1 MIRRRETFLL
11 VLVGLAATS
20 LIALLGA
27 TAAEARERYASSVR
41 SSGEALEQVRVITDL
56 RQAQPRIARAEH
68 PTQDV
73 IADVNRVLD
82 GVGLD
87 AAVLRS
93 LSPQRDESIES
104 ADATGGI
111 GGGGGGDM
119 YRRQVMR
126 LSLAELEP
134 AELGAFLMAWR
145 DAEPLWKITRL
156 EMTHPRNLRPNDT
169 NAGRYDVALDLTAI
183 YVDAQ
188 STTTGEGLAP

>member
-1 MIRRRETFLL
+1 MIRRRETILLLL
-11 VLVGLAATS
+11 VALAATS
-20 LIALLGA
+20 LITLLGA
-27 TAAEARERYASSVR
+27 NAAEARERYASSVR
-41 SSGEALEQVRVITDL
+41 SSGEALDQVRVITEL

-82 GVGLD
+82 SVGLD

-104 ADATGGI
+104 TDATGGT
-111 GGGGGGDM
+111 GGGSDM

-126 LSLAELEP
+126 LSLAGLTP
-134 AELGAFLMAWR
+134 GELGAFLMAWR

-156 EMTHPRNLRPNDT
+156 EMTHPRNLRPNDST
-169 NAGRYDVALDLTAI
+169 AGRYDVALDLTAI

-188 STTTGEGLAP
+188 STTTGEGIAQ